1 MMTDNISLHF
11 KKAYLAVS
19 LLVLA
24 LSGPAL
30 DARPHNLD
38 SLYVEL
44 DKAIDNSPQ
53 YVMERRNRIRRL
65 QKALADAVSS
75 TDRLSLNEQLFEE
88 YRSFRTDSARFYLKH
103 SMAIAGETGNT
114 QQAARYLMDL
124 AYLNA
129 NSGFYAEAMEIMEG
143 IRPEDLHGE
152 VLGTYNMTMNYLY
165 GELAYYT
172 PSDEDRERYYALQDH
187 YFRQMEVT
195 LPHDDDKYL
204 QRLEQ
209 NYYAENNTDKA
220 LEINHIRLSA
230 VKKGDRSYAV
240 VAFYRY
246 LDYAR
251 AGDSEEAMHWITEAA
266 ISDIRNA
273 VMDQGAMWEL
283 ANLLMNQGDIELSYK
298 YISFA
303 WECAGFFGTRLRSWQ
318 ISPVLSQI
326 EKSYREALTA
336 KNRVLSSLLV
346 ILFSLTAVLLLLVNY
361 INRQKKRLAH
371 AGEQLEGANAE
382 LSSVNKTLS
391 SLNIELSET
400 SQEQK
405 ILNEQLLSLNA
416 ELSESNKVKE
426 EYIGRFLQ
434 LCSMYIDKMDAMRK
448 RINKMIR
455 LQNFEEL
462 RNLAGYSELAEKEL
476 DDLYASFDNAFLH
489 LFPNFV
495 ADFNKLLKPEERI
508 VLTEENRLN
517 TQLRIFALIR
527 LGIEDSSKIA
537 EFLHYSVNTIYNY
550 RARIKNGA
558 AGSRDDFEQQVK
570 QIGMPSRS

>member
-1 MMTDNISLHF
+1 
-11 KKAYLAVS
+11 
-19 LLVLA
+19 
-24 LSGPAL
+24 
-30 DARPHNLD
+30 
-38 SLYVEL
+38 
-44 DKAIDNSPQ
+44 
-53 YVMERRNRIRRL
+53 
-65 QKALADAVSS
+65 
-75 TDRLSLNEQLFEE
+75 
-88 YRSFRTDSARFYLKH
+88 
-103 SMAIAGETGNT
+103 
-114 QQAARYLMDL
+114 
-124 AYLNA
+124 
-129 NSGFYAEAMEIMEG
+129 
-143 IRPEDLHGE
+143 
-152 VLGTYNMTMNYLY
+152 
-165 GELAYYT
+165 
-172 PSDEDRERYYALQDH
+172 
-187 YFRQMEVT
+187 
-195 LPHDDDKYL
+195 
-204 QRLEQ
+204 
-209 NYYAENNTDKA
+209 
-220 LEINHIRLSA
+220 
-230 VKKGDRSYAV
+230 
-240 VAFYRY
+240 
-246 LDYAR
+246 
-251 AGDSEEAMHWITEAA
+251 
-266 ISDIRNA
+266 
-273 VMDQGAMWEL
+273 MWEL

-318 ISPVLSQI
+318 ISPVLS
-326 EKSYREALTA
+326 
-336 KNRVLSSLLV
+336 
-346 ILFSLTAVLLLLVNY
+346 
-361 INRQKKRLAH
+361 
-371 AGEQLEGANAE
+371 
-382 LSSVNKTLS
+382 SVNKTLS
-391 SLNIELSET
+391 SLNIELSEAN
-400 SQEQK
+400 QEQK

-558 AGSRDDFEQQVK
+558 AAAGTILNSR
-570 QIGMPSRS
+570 